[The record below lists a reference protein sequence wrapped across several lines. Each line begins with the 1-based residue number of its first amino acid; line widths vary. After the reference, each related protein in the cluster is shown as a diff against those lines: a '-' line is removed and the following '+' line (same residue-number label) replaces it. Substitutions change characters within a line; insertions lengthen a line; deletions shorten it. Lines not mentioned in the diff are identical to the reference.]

1 MKIEH
6 IGLWVKDLEQM
17 KAFYENYFNTRA
29 GELYHNQATGF
40 RSYFLSFETGGRLE
54 IMQRDDITSETSV
67 TLGYAHLAI
76 EVGNQAAVDQKVK
89 QLVADGYALLNGPRT
104 TGDGYY
110 EAVIADPE
118 NNLIEIMANY

>member
-6 IGLWVKDLEQM
+6 IGLWVADLEKM
-17 KAFYENYFNTRA
+17 KHFYETFFNA
-29 GELYHNQATGF
+29 QVGELYHNQTTGF

-54 IMQRDDITSETSV
+54 IMNREDITSPASEA
-67 TLGYAHLAI
+67 LGYAHLAL
-76 EVGNQAAVDQKVK
+76 EVGDQQAVDQKVQ
-89 QLVADGYALLNGPRT
+89 QLVAAGYSLLNGPRT

-118 NNLIEIMANY
+118 NNLIEIMASY